1 MREWGKNVRKQPQRK
16 ISLNG
21 LKVWRLQNVII
32 SLIFLLVI
40 IGVFIVGY
48 FFQWPYWISAILV
61 GLWILQVIFGIW
73 LIPKIRHR
81 IWRYEVFEHEI
92 EIQHGLIRVT
102 RVIVPMVRVQHVDT
116 SQGPLLRRYR
126 LASIQISTAATV
138 HDIPALELEEA
149 DELRDYISRLA
160 RVTEDDV

>member
-1 MREWGKNVRKQPQRK
+1 MRKQPQRQ

-21 LKVWRLQNVII
+21 LKVWRLQNGII
-32 SLIFLLVI
+32 SLIFLLII
-40 IGVFIVGY
+40 IGVFVASY
-48 FFQWPYWISAILV
+48 YFQWPYWIGAILS
-61 GLWILQVIFGIW
+61 GLWGLQVIFGIW
-73 LIPKIRHR
+73 LIPKIRHH
-81 IWRYEVFEHEI
+81 IWRYEVFENEI

-126 LASIQISTAATV
+126 LASVQISTAATV

>member
-1 MREWGKNVRKQPQRK
+1 VRKQPQRQ

-21 LKVWRLQNVII
+21 LKVWRLQNGII
-32 SLIFLLVI
+32 SLIFLLII
-40 IGVFIVGY
+40 IGVFAASY
-48 FFQWPYWISAILV
+48 YFQWPYWIGAILS
-61 GLWILQVIFGIW
+61 GLWVLQIIFGIW
-73 LIPKIRHR
+73 LIPKIRHH
-81 IWRYEVFEHEI
+81 IWRYEVFENEI

-126 LASIQISTAATV
+126 LASVQISTAATV

>member
-1 MREWGKNVRKQPQRK
+1 MRKQPQRQ

-21 LKVWRLQNVII
+21 LKVWRIQNGII
-32 SLIFLLVI
+32 SLIFLLI
-40 IGVFIVGY
+40 DIGVFVASY
-48 FFQWPYWISAILV
+48 YFQWPYWIGAILS
-61 GLWILQVIFGIW
+61 GLWVLQVIFGIW
-73 LIPKIRHR
+73 LIPKIRHH
-81 IWRYEVFEHEI
+81 IWRYEVFENEI

-126 LASIQISTAATV
+126 LASVQITTAATV

>member
-1 MREWGKNVRKQPQRK
+1 MRKQPQRQ

-21 LKVWRLQNVII
+21 LKVWRIQNGII
-32 SLIFLLVI
+32 SLIFLFII
-40 IGVFIVGY
+40 IGVFVASY
-48 FFQWPYWISAILV
+48 YFQWPYWIGAILI

-73 LIPKIRHR
+73 LIPKIRHH
-81 IWRYEVFEHEI
+81 IWRYEVFENEI

-126 LASIQISTAATV
+126 LASVQISTAATV

>member
-1 MREWGKNVRKQPQRK
+1 M
-16 ISLNG
+16 
-21 LKVWRLQNVII
+21 
-32 SLIFLLVI
+32 
-40 IGVFIVGY
+40 
-48 FFQWPYWISAILV
+48 AILDWSDPFWFM
-61 GLWILQVIFGIW
+61 GLTGHIW
-73 LIPKIRHR
+73 HLAHTKIRHH
-81 IWRYEVFEHEI
+81 IWRYEVFENEI

-126 LASIQISTAATV
+126 LASVQISTAATV

-160 RVTEDDV
+160 RGDRR

>member
-1 MREWGKNVRKQPQRK
+1 MRKQPQRQ

-21 LKVWRLQNVII
+21 LKVWRLQNGII
-32 SLIFLLVI
+32 SLIFLFII
-40 IGVFIVGY
+40 IGVFVASY
-48 FFQWPYWISAILV
+48 YFQWPYWIGAILI
-61 GLWILQVIFGIW
+61 GLWVLQVIFGIW

-81 IWRYEVFEHEI
+81 IWRYEVFENEI

-126 LASIQISTAATV
+126 LASVQISTAATV

>member
-1 MREWGKNVRKQPQRK
+1 MRKQPQRK
-16 ISLNG
+16 ISMNG
-21 LKVWRLQNVII
+21 LKVWRLQNGII
-32 SLIFLLVI
+32 SLIFLLII
-40 IGVFIVGY
+40 IGVFVTSFY
-48 FFQWPYWISAILV
+48 LQWPYWIGAILV
-61 GLWILQVIFGIW
+61 GLWILQIIFGIW

-81 IWRYEVFEHEI
+81 IWRYEVYENEI

-116 SQGPLLRRYR
+116 SQGPLLRRYQ
-126 LASIQISTAATV
+126 LASVQISTAATV

>member
-1 MREWGKNVRKQPQRK
+1 MRKQPQRQ

-21 LKVWRLQNVII
+21 LKVWRLQNGII
-32 SLIFLLVI
+32 SLIFLFII
-40 IGVFIVGY
+40 IGVFVASY
-48 FFQWPYWISAILV
+48 YFQWPYWIGAILI

-73 LIPKIRHR
+73 LIPKIHHH
-81 IWRYEVFEHEI
+81 IWRYEVFENEI

-126 LASIQISTAATV
+126 LASVQISTAATV

>member
-1 MREWGKNVRKQPQRK
+1 VRKQPQRQ

-21 LKVWRLQNVII
+21 LKVWRLQNGII
-32 SLIFLLVI
+32 SLIFLFI
-40 IGVFIVGY
+40 IFGVFVASY
-48 FFQWPYWISAILV
+48 YFQWPYWIGAILI

-73 LIPKIRHR
+73 LIPKIRHH
-81 IWRYEVFEHEI
+81 IWRYEVFENEI

-126 LASIQISTAATV
+126 LASVQISTAATV

>member
-1 MREWGKNVRKQPQRK
+1 MRKQPQRQ

-21 LKVWRLQNVII
+21 LKVWRLQNGII
-32 SLIFLLVI
+32 SLIFLLII
-40 IGVFIVGY
+40 IGVFVATY
-48 FFQWPYWISAILV
+48 YFQWPYWIGAILS
-61 GLWILQVIFGIW
+61 GLWVLQVIFGIW
-73 LIPKIRHR
+73 LIPKIRHH
-81 IWRYEVFEHEI
+81 IWRYEVFENEI

-126 LASIQISTAATV
+126 LASVQISTAATV

>member
-1 MREWGKNVRKQPQRK
+1 MRKQPQRQ

-21 LKVWRLQNVII
+21 LKVWRLQNGII
-32 SLIFLLVI
+32 SLIFLFII
-40 IGVFIVGY
+40 IGVFVASY
-48 FFQWPYWISAILV
+48 YFQWPYWIGAILI

-73 LIPKIRHR
+73 LIPKIRHH
-81 IWRYEVFEHEI
+81 IWRYEVFENEI

-126 LASIQISTAATV
+126 LASVQISTAATV
-138 HDIPALELEEA
+138 HDIPALELEKA

>member
-1 MREWGKNVRKQPQRK
+1 MRKQPQRQ

-21 LKVWRLQNVII
+21 LKVWRLQNGII
-32 SLIFLLVI
+32 SLIFLLII
-40 IGVFIVGY
+40 IGVFVASY
-48 FFQWPYWISAILV
+48 YLQWPYWIGAILA
-61 GLWILQVIFGIW
+61 GLWVLQVIFGIW
-73 LIPKIRHR
+73 LIPKIRHH
-81 IWRYEVFEHEI
+81 IWRYEVFENEI

-126 LASIQISTAATV
+126 LASVQISTAATV

>member
-1 MREWGKNVRKQPQRK
+1 MRKQPQRQ

-21 LKVWRLQNVII
+21 LKVWRLQNGII
-32 SLIFLLVI
+32 SLIFLLII
-40 IGVFIVGY
+40 IGVFIASY
-48 FFQWPYWISAILV
+48 YFQWPYWIGAILI

-73 LIPKIRHR
+73 LIPKIRHH
-81 IWRYEVFEHEI
+81 IWRYEVFENEI

-126 LASIQISTAATV
+126 LASVQISTAATV

>member
-1 MREWGKNVRKQPQRK
+1 VRKQPQRQ

-21 LKVWRLQNVII
+21 LKVWRLQNGII
-32 SLIFLLVI
+32 SLIFLFII
-40 IGVFIVGY
+40 IGVFVASY
-48 FFQWPYWISAILV
+48 YFQWPYWIGAILI

-73 LIPKIRHR
+73 LIPKIRHH
-81 IWRYEVFEHEI
+81 IWRYEVFENEI

-116 SQGPLLRRYR
+116 SQGPLLRHYR
-126 LASIQISTAATV
+126 LASVQISTAATV

>member
-1 MREWGKNVRKQPQRK
+1 VRKQPQRQ

-21 LKVWRLQNVII
+21 LKVWRLQNGII
-32 SLIFLLVI
+32 SLIFLLII
-40 IGVFIVGY
+40 IGVFVTSY
-48 FFQWPYWISAILV
+48 YLQWPYWIGAILS
-61 GLWILQVIFGIW
+61 GLWVLQVIFGIW
-73 LIPKIRHR
+73 LIPKIRHH
-81 IWRYEVFEHEI
+81 IWRYEVFENEI

-126 LASIQISTAATV
+126 LASVQISTAATV

>member
-1 MREWGKNVRKQPQRK
+1 VRKQPQRQ

-21 LKVWRLQNVII
+21 LKVWRLQNGII
-32 SLIFLLVI
+32 SLIFLLII
-40 IGVFIVGY
+40 IGVFVTSY
-48 FFQWPYWISAILV
+48 YLQWPYWIGAILA
-61 GLWILQVIFGIW
+61 GLWVLQVIFGIW

-81 IWRYEVFEHEI
+81 IWRYEVFENEI

-126 LASIQISTAATV
+126 LASVQISTAATV

>member
-1 MREWGKNVRKQPQRK
+1 MRKQPQRQ

-21 LKVWRLQNVII
+21 LKVWRLQNGII
-32 SLIFLLVI
+32 SLIFLFII
-40 IGVFIVGY
+40 IGVFVASY
-48 FFQWPYWISAILV
+48 YFQWPYWIGAILI
-61 GLWILQVIFGIW
+61 GLWILQIIFGIW
-73 LIPKIRHR
+73 LIPKIRHH
-81 IWRYEVFEHEI
+81 IWRYEVFENEI

-126 LASIQISTAATV
+126 LASVQISTAATV

>member
-1 MREWGKNVRKQPQRK
+1 MRKQPQRQ

-21 LKVWRLQNVII
+21 LKVWRLQNGII
-32 SLIFLLVI
+32 SLIFLLII
-40 IGVFIVGY
+40 IGVFVASY
-48 FFQWPYWISAILV
+48 YLQWPYWIGAILA
-61 GLWILQVIFGIW
+61 GLWVFQVIFGIW

-81 IWRYEVFEHEI
+81 IWRYEVFENEI

-126 LASIQISTAATV
+126 LASVQISTAATV

>member
-1 MREWGKNVRKQPQRK
+1 MRKQPQRQ

-21 LKVWRLQNVII
+21 LKVWRLQNGII
-32 SLIFLLVI
+32 SLIFLLII
-40 IGVFIVGY
+40 IGVFVASY
-48 FFQWPYWISAILV
+48 YFQWPYWIGAILS
-61 GLWILQVIFGIW
+61 GLWVLQVIFGIW
-73 LIPKIRHR
+73 LIPKIRHH
-81 IWRYEVFEHEI
+81 IWRYEVFENEI
-92 EIQHGLIRVT
+92 EIQHGLFRVT

-126 LASIQISTAATV
+126 LASVQISTAATV

>member
-1 MREWGKNVRKQPQRK
+1 MRKQPQRQ

-21 LKVWRLQNVII
+21 LKVWRLQNGII
-32 SLIFLLVI
+32 SLIFLLII
-40 IGVFIVGY
+40 IGVFIASY
-48 FFQWPYWISAILV
+48 YFQWPYWIGATLV
-61 GLWILQVIFGIW
+61 GLWVLQVIFGIW

-81 IWRYEVFEHEI
+81 IWRYEVFENEI

-126 LASIQISTAATV
+126 LASVQISTAATV

>member
-1 MREWGKNVRKQPQRK
+1 MRKQPQRQ

-21 LKVWRLQNVII
+21 LKVWRLQNGII
-32 SLIFLLVI
+32 SLIFLLII
-40 IGVFIVGY
+40 IGVFVASY
-48 FFQWPYWISAILV
+48 YFQWPYWIGAILS
-61 GLWILQVIFGIW
+61 GLWVLQVIFGIW
-73 LIPKIRHR
+73 LIPKIRHH
-81 IWRYEVFEHEI
+81 IWRYEVFENEI

-126 LASIQISTAATV
+126 LASVQISTAATV

>member
-1 MREWGKNVRKQPQRK
+1 MRKQPQRQ

-21 LKVWRLQNVII
+21 LKVWRLQNGII
-32 SLIFLLVI
+32 SLIILLII
-40 IGVFIVGY
+40 IGVFVASY
-48 FFQWPYWISAILV
+48 YFQWPYWIGAILS
-61 GLWILQVIFGIW
+61 GLWVLQVIFGIW
-73 LIPKIRHR
+73 LIPKIRHH
-81 IWRYEVFEHEI
+81 IWRYEVFENEI

-126 LASIQISTAATV
+126 LASVQISTAATV

>member
-1 MREWGKNVRKQPQRK
+1 M
-16 ISLNG
+16 
-21 LKVWRLQNVII
+21 
-32 SLIFLLVI
+32 LLVI
-40 IGVFIVGY
+40 IFNEV
-48 FFQWPYWISAILV
+48 YWIGAILA
-61 GLWILQVIFGIW
+61 GLWVLQVIFGIW

-81 IWRYEVFEHEI
+81 IWRYEVFENEI

-126 LASIQISTAATV
+126 LASVQISTAATV

>member
-1 MREWGKNVRKQPQRK
+1 MRKQPQRQ

-21 LKVWRLQNVII
+21 LKVWRLQNGII
-32 SLIFLLVI
+32 SLIFLLII
-40 IGVFIVGY
+40 IGVFVTSY
-48 FFQWPYWISAILV
+48 YLQWPYWIGTILA
-61 GLWILQVIFGIW
+61 GLWVLQVIFGIW

-81 IWRYEVFEHEI
+81 IWRYEVFENEI

-126 LASIQISTAATV
+126 LASVQISTAATV

>member
-1 MREWGKNVRKQPQRK
+1 MRKQPQHQ

-21 LKVWRLQNVII
+21 LKVWRLQNGII
-32 SLIFLLVI
+32 SLIFLFII
-40 IGVFIVGY
+40 IGVFVASY
-48 FFQWPYWISAILV
+48 YFQWPYWIGAILI

-73 LIPKIRHR
+73 LIPKIRHH
-81 IWRYEVFEHEI
+81 IWRYEVFENEI

-126 LASIQISTAATV
+126 LASVQISTAATV

>member
-1 MREWGKNVRKQPQRK
+1 MRKQPQRQ

-21 LKVWRLQNVII
+21 LKVWRLQNGII
-32 SLIFLLVI
+32 SLIFLLII
-40 IGVFIVGY
+40 IGVFVASY
-48 FFQWPYWISAILV
+48 YFQWPYWIGAILS
-61 GLWILQVIFGIW
+61 GLWVLQVIFGIW
-73 LIPKIRHR
+73 LIPKIRHH
-81 IWRYEVFEHEI
+81 IWRYEVFENEI

-116 SQGPLLRRYR
+116 SQGPLLRRYH
-126 LASIQISTAATV
+126 LASVQISTAATV

>member
-1 MREWGKNVRKQPQRK
+1 MRKQPQRQ

-21 LKVWRLQNVII
+21 LKVWRLQNGII
-32 SLIFLLVI
+32 SLIFLLI
-40 IGVFIVGY
+40 MIGVFFASYY
-48 FFQWPYWISAILV
+48 FHWPYWIGVILIGV
-61 GLWILQVIFGIW
+61 WILQVIFGIW
-73 LIPKIRHR
+73 IIPKIRHH
-81 IWRYEVFEHEI
+81 IWRYEVFENEI

-126 LASIQISTAATV
+126 LASVQISTAATV

-149 DELRDYISRLA
+149 DELCDYISRLA

>member
-1 MREWGKNVRKQPQRK
+1 MRKQPQRQ

-21 LKVWRLQNVII
+21 LKVWRLQNGII
-32 SLIFLLVI
+32 SLIFLLII
-40 IGVFIVGY
+40 IGVFVASY
-48 FFQWPYWISAILV
+48 YFQWPYWIGAILS
-61 GLWILQVIFGIW
+61 GLWVIQVIFGIW
-73 LIPKIRHR
+73 LIPKIRHH
-81 IWRYEVFEHEI
+81 IWRYEVFENEI

-126 LASIQISTAATV
+126 LASVQISTAATV

>member
-1 MREWGKNVRKQPQRK
+1 MRKQPQRQ

-21 LKVWRLQNVII
+21 LKVWRLQNGII
-32 SLIFLLVI
+32 SLIFLLII
-40 IGVFIVGY
+40 IGVFVTSY
-48 FFQWPYWISAILV
+48 YFQWPYWIGAILS
-61 GLWILQVIFGIW
+61 GLWVLQVIFGIW
-73 LIPKIRHR
+73 LIPKIRHH
-81 IWRYEVFEHEI
+81 IWRYEVFENEI

-126 LASIQISTAATV
+126 LASVQISTAATV

>member
-1 MREWGKNVRKQPQRK
+1 
-16 ISLNG
+16 
-21 LKVWRLQNVII
+21 
-32 SLIFLLVI
+32 
-40 IGVFIVGY
+40 
-48 FFQWPYWISAILV
+48 AILI

-73 LIPKIRHR
+73 LIPKIRHH
-81 IWRYEVFEHEI
+81 IWRYEVFENEI

-126 LASIQISTAATV
+126 LASVQISTAATV

>member
-1 MREWGKNVRKQPQRK
+1 MRKQPQRQ

-21 LKVWRLQNVII
+21 LKVWRLQNGII
-32 SLIFLLVI
+32 SLIFLLII
-40 IGVFIVGY
+40 IGVFVTSY
-48 FFQWPYWISAILV
+48 YLQWPNWIGAILA
-61 GLWILQVIFGIW
+61 GLWVLQVIFGIW

-81 IWRYEVFEHEI
+81 IWRYEVFENEI

-126 LASIQISTAATV
+126 LASVQISTAATV

>member
-1 MREWGKNVRKQPQRK
+1 MRKQPQRQ

-21 LKVWRLQNVII
+21 LKVWRLQNGII
-32 SLIFLLVI
+32 SLIFLLII
-40 IGVFIVGY
+40 IGVFVASY
-48 FFQWPYWISAILV
+48 YFQWPYWIGAILS
-61 GLWILQVIFGIW
+61 GLWVLQVIFGIW
-73 LIPKIRHR
+73 IIPKIRHH
-81 IWRYEVFEHEI
+81 IWRYEVFENEI

-126 LASIQISTAATV
+126 LASVQISTAATV

>member
-1 MREWGKNVRKQPQRK
+1 MRKQPQRQ

-21 LKVWRLQNVII
+21 LKVWRLQNGII
-32 SLIFLLVI
+32 SLIFLFII
-40 IGVFIVGY
+40 IGVFVASY
-48 FFQWPYWISAILV
+48 YFQWPYWIGAILI

-73 LIPKIRHR
+73 LIPKIRHH
-81 IWRYEVFEHEI
+81 IWRYEVFENEI

-126 LASIQISTAATV
+126 LASVQISTAATV

-149 DELRDYISRLA
+149 DELRDYISKLA

>member
-1 MREWGKNVRKQPQRK
+1 MRKQPQRQ

-21 LKVWRLQNVII
+21 LKVWRLQNGII
-32 SLIFLLVI
+32 SLIFLFII
-40 IGVFIVGY
+40 IGVFVASY
-48 FFQWPYWISAILV
+48 YFQWPYWIGAILI

-73 LIPKIRHR
+73 LIPKIRHH
-81 IWRYEVFEHEI
+81 IWRYEVFENEI

-126 LASIQISTAATV
+126 LASVQIFTAATV

>member
-1 MREWGKNVRKQPQRK
+1 MRKQPQRQ

-21 LKVWRLQNVII
+21 LKVWRLQNGII
-32 SLIFLLVI
+32 SLIFLFII
-40 IGVFIVGY
+40 IGVFVASY
-48 FFQWPYWISAILV
+48 YFQWPYCIGAILI

-73 LIPKIRHR
+73 LIPKIRHH
-81 IWRYEVFEHEI
+81 IWRYEVFENEI

-126 LASIQISTAATV
+126 LASVQISTAATV

>member
-1 MREWGKNVRKQPQRK
+1 MRKQPQRQ

-21 LKVWRLQNVII
+21 LKVWRLQNGII
-32 SLIFLLVI
+32 SLIFLLII
-40 IGVFIVGY
+40 IGVFAASY
-48 FFQWPYWISAILV
+48 YFQWPYWIGAILS
-61 GLWILQVIFGIW
+61 GLWVLQIIFGIW
-73 LIPKIRHR
+73 LIPKIRHH
-81 IWRYEVFEHEI
+81 IWRYEVFENEI

-126 LASIQISTAATV
+126 LASVQISTAATV

>member
-1 MREWGKNVRKQPQRK
+1 VRKQPQRQ

-21 LKVWRLQNVII
+21 LKVWRLQNGII
-32 SLIFLLVI
+32 SLIFLFII
-40 IGVFIVGY
+40 IGVFVASY
-48 FFQWPYWISAILV
+48 YFQWPYWIGAILI

-73 LIPKIRHR
+73 LIPKIRHH
-81 IWRYEVFEHEI
+81 IWRYEVFENEI

-126 LASIQISTAATV
+126 LASVQISTAATV